1 MQLPSGA
8 VKKCSQCQATAEL
21 DALLCETCGRV
32 FPMQS
37 ASAPMMS
44 NNPLAAPPSVTV
56 AQARVSP
63 ARQMAL
69 GSVFLLVV
77 AASIFGLRSWYADY
91 SAQEAERI
99 HAIRSGKPAPK
110 KILPSHA
117 LPASTPNPQF
127 SHAADRYEE

>member
-1 MQLPSGA
+1 MQLPSNA

-21 DALLCETCGRV
+21 DALLCESCGRV

-44 NNPLAAPPSVTV
+44 NNPLAAPPSVNV

-63 ARQMAL
+63 ARQLAL

-77 AASIFGLRSWYADY
+77 GASAFGLHSWYANY
-91 SAQEAERI
+91 SAEEAERI
-99 HAIRSGKPAPK
+99 HAIRSGQSPK
-110 KILPSHA
+110 KALPNHA

-127 SHAADRYEE
+127 SHAADRHE